1 MARYNPLKIEQSVP
15 ELYPRLVQ
23 YVNGKFYD
31 GSGNLINI
39 SFGGGAVVNN
49 PIINKLIISDGTT
62 SGLSTVPSLTFVNG
76 VLIIDGGLQ
85 ITDGSQESGYILV
98 SDANG
103 LATWTSSIVFY
114 YQSSI
119 PSPTPSNVGSRW
131 INSDTG
137 IEYVWIYDGSNYNW
151 IQPSQLWSSQYI
163 TNEITTSTYSTS
175 FMYEYY
181 GVTYDSGICTV
192 YLPAAISP
200 NDDGKFITIADEV
213 GGISSFSRGIN
224 VIGSGTQSINGYSDI
239 LMKVNNMS
247 LTFMFRNNNWKTI

>member
-137 IEYVWIYDGSNYNW
+137 IEYVG
-151 IQPSQLWSSQYI
+151 
-163 TNEITTSTYSTS
+163 
-175 FMYEYY
+175 FMMVQIIIGFSLRNY
-181 GVTYDSGICTV
+181 GVLNI
-192 YLPAAISP
+192 
-200 NDDGKFITIADEV
+200 
-213 GGISSFSRGIN
+213 
-224 VIGSGTQSINGYSDI
+224 
-239 LMKVNNMS
+239 
-247 LTFMFRNNNWKTI
+247 